1 MLSLPSNRRLTQNT
15 AIKLGS
21 ELIGRAASFI
31 LMVLAARQLGET
43 DFGWYNYGL
52 ALGFVLA
59 QLADMGLQ
67 VLVSREVAVHDR
79 QAQAHVRTALQ
90 LKLGLS
96 VLVIALLIL
105 LTQGYEPSIRFSLRL
120 LGLMLLSQTYLEF
133 VGYVFRGQQ
142 ALWQEAWLLG
152 GGRVLMAVSGLGV
165 LALGGGLTELTISG
179 VVVVAAVTLGGLYQL
194 QRGGWLQKPAA
205 ATLTPLQTGW
215 RPLFRQAL
223 PLGIAIF
230 LSIAYTRLGVLLLQY
245 RLDET
250 AVAQFSAAARLVE
263 PMQIIPASL
272 LAAAFPVLSLAW
284 QTDVRRARRLGWQM
298 GAVLGG
304 GGILLAL
311 AGWFSADWL
320 IPWLY
325 GEAYGPT
332 VGVFQLLALTIPP
345 AFINFSLTHHLIA
358 RNQQAMIVWFTAA
371 MLGLHALFTWVFVP
385 RWGVITPAI
394 STLIAECFLLVA
406 CLLTLRFTQENEPQ

>member
-1 MLSLPSNRRLTQNT
+1 MLTLPLKRRLTQNT

-21 ELIGRAASFI
+21 ELIGRAASFV

-67 VLVSREVAVHDR
+67 VLISREVAVHER
-79 QAQAHVRTALQ
+79 QAQANVRTAFQ
-90 LKLGLS
+90 IKLGLS
-96 VLVIALLIL
+96 LLVIALLL
-105 LTQGYEPSIRFSLRL
+105 LFTQGYETSIRFSLRL
-120 LGLMLLSQTYLEF
+120 LGIMLLSQTYLEF

-142 ALWQEAWLLG
+142 ALWQEAWLLAG
-152 GGRVLMAVSGLGV
+152 ARVLSAVIGLGV
-165 LALGGGLTELTISG
+165 LVLGGGLVELTISG
-179 VVVVAAVTLGGLYQL
+179 VVVILTVTLLGLVQL
-194 QRGGWLQKPAA
+194 QRAGWLQKPAA
-205 ATLTPLQTGW
+205 AAITPIESRW
-215 RPLFRQAL
+215 FHLFRQAL

-263 PMQIIPASL
+263 PMQLIPASV

-284 QTDVRRARRLGWQM
+284 QQDVRRARRLGWQI
-298 GAVLGG
+298 GAMLAGVGF
-304 GGILLAL
+304 ILSL
-311 AGWFSADWL
+311 AGWLSAKWL

-325 GEAYGPT
+325 GDAYGPT
-332 VGVFQLLALTIPP
+332 VGVFQLLVLTIPP

-358 RNQQAMIVWFTAA
+358 RNQQATIVWFTAA
-371 MLGLHALFTWVFVP
+371 MLALHALFIWTFMP
-385 RWGVITPAI
+385 RWGIMTPAI
-394 STLIAECFLLVA
+394 STIIAECFLLLA
-406 CLLTLRFTQENEPQ
+406 CLLTLRFTPEK

>member
-1 MLSLPSNRRLTQNT
+1 MLTLPLKRRLTQNT

-21 ELIGRAASFI
+21 ELIGRAASFV
-31 LMVLAARQLGET
+31 LMVLAARHLGET

-79 QAQAHVRTALQ
+79 QAQVQVRTAFQ
-90 LKLGLS
+90 IKLGLS
-96 VLVIALLIL
+96 VLVIALLL
-105 LTQGYEPSIRFSLRL
+105 LFTQSQATSIRSSLRL

-142 ALWQEAWLLG
+142 ALWQEAWLLAG
-152 GGRVLMAVSGLGV
+152 ARVLSAVIGVGV
-165 LALGGGLTELTISG
+165 LALGGGLAELTMSG
-179 VVVVAAVTLGGLYQL
+179 VVVILAVTLWGLGQL
-194 QRGGWLQKPAA
+194 RRAGWLQKPATPA
-205 ATLTPLQTGW
+205 AAPLESHW
-215 RPLFRQAL
+215 LPLFQQAL

-230 LSIAYTRLGVLLLQY
+230 LSIAYTRLAVLLLQY

-263 PMQIIPASL
+263 PMQIIPASV

-284 QTDVRRARRLGWQM
+284 QQDVRRAKRLGWQL
-298 GAVLGG
+298 GAMLASGG
-304 GGILLAL
+304 FILAL
-311 AGWFSADWL
+311 AGWLSAAWL

-325 GEAYGPT
+325 GDAYGPT
-332 VGVFQLLALTIPP
+332 IMVFQLLAFTIPP

-358 RNQQAMIVWFTAA
+358 RNQQALIVWFNVV
-371 MLGLHALFTWVFVP
+371 MLALHAFFIWTFVP
-385 RWGVITPAI
+385 RWGVVTPAI
-394 STLIAECFLLVA
+394 STIIAECFLLVA
-406 CLLTLRFTQENEPQ
+406 CLLTLRFTPEK

>member
-1 MLSLPSNRRLTQNT
+1 MLTLPLKRRLTQNT

-21 ELIGRAASFI
+21 ELIGRAASFV
-31 LMVLAARQLGET
+31 LMVLAARELGET

-79 QAQAHVRTALQ
+79 QAQVQVRTAFQ
-90 LKLGLS
+90 IKLGLS
-96 VLVIALLIL
+96 VLVIVLLL
-105 LTQGYEPSIRFSLRL
+105 LFTQSQETSIRSSLRL

-142 ALWQEAWLLG
+142 ALWQEAWLLAG
-152 GGRVLMAVSGLGV
+152 ARVLSAVIGVGV
-165 LALGGGLTELTISG
+165 LALGGGLAELTMSG
-179 VVVVAAVTLGGLYQL
+179 VVVILAVALLGLGQL
-194 QRGGWLQKPAA
+194 QRGGWLQKPATPA
-205 ATLTPLQTGW
+205 AAPLPSRW
-215 RPLFRQAL
+215 FPLFQQAL

-250 AVAQFSAAARLVE
+250 AVAQFSAAARLIE
-263 PMQIIPASL
+263 PMQIIPASV

-284 QTDVRRARRLGWQM
+284 QQDVRRAKRLGWQM
-298 GAVLGG
+298 GAMLASGG
-304 GGILLAL
+304 LVLAL
-311 AGWFSADWL
+311 AGWLSAAWL

-325 GEAYGPT
+325 GDAYGPT
-332 VGVFQLLALTIPP
+332 IIVFQVLAFTIPP

-358 RNQQAMIVWFTAA
+358 RNQQSLIVWFNVV
-371 MLGLHALFTWVFVP
+371 MLALHAFFIWTFVP
-385 RWGVITPAI
+385 RWGVVTPAI
-394 STLIAECFLLVA
+394 STIIAECFLLVA
-406 CLLTLRFTQENEPQ
+406 CLLTLRFTPEK